1 MATRVYL
8 GVGSNLNKENALRF
22 AVAKIGPLFKNFEKS
37 SVWVSHAIRA
47 GEPDRKSVV

>member
-22 AVAKIGPLFKNFEKS
+22 AVAKNWS
-37 SVWVSHAIRA
+37 SV
-47 GEPDRKSVV
+47 

>member
-22 AVAKIGPLFKNFEKS
+22 AVAKIGQ
-37 SVWVSHAIRA
+37 IGRA
-47 GEPDRKSVV
+47 HV